1 MDPMDPETI
10 RLAPKVVLHDHL
22 DGGLRP
28 ATVIAL
34 ADEVGYDATVGTLA
48 STSRPSS
55 TRSV

>member
-34 ADEVGYDATVGTLA
+34 ADEVGYDALPSTDEVQLA
-48 STSRPSS
+48 ALSLIHI
-55 TRSV
+55 